1 MNLGVD
7 NLTISDYSSLF
18 YKPILY
24 DNIPTEIFLVFQTD
38 TVICSKHKELIN
50 KFLLYDYVGAPWK
63 DGNVGNGG
71 LSLRRKSKMLNIIN
85 NCKYNNEPED
95 VYFSVACNLPLNK
108 PSFEEAKNFSVE
120 GVYNDNSFGI
130 HKIWRFFNKNII
142 KNKNN
147 YCSGLNK
154 LIELNN

>member
-1 MNLGVD
+1 VD
-7 NLTISDYSSLF
+7 NLTIKDYNNLLVSNDF
-18 YKPILY
+18 Y
-24 DNIPTEIFLVFQTD
+24 NFIPTEVFLIFQTD
-38 TVICSKHKELIN
+38 TIICKENKNIIN
-50 KFLLYDYVGAPWK
+50 DFIKYDYVGAPLK
-63 DGNVGNGG
+63 ARLVGNGG